1 LEILAQHKRN
11 FGRVQIARIIRFMF
25 VKHTL
30 CMLFVAYAW
39 SVKGQQHESISTDSV
54 ITTNTVDQSSKTKK
68 DDRPVV
74 KQISF
79 GGSTAF
85 WINLHST
92 HVEISPM
99 IAYHFPKVVTIGGGY
114 RYIYTRDRF
123 YGKNLNTIGPNI
135 FARAQITKRFY
146 LWTEWEKL
154 RTEYALEALNQE
166 VVIQET
172 TVHSFFS
179 GLGYIRSVRK
189 NGRGKISIQV
199 LYNFLY
205 DREDHSPYYSPVI
218 YRVGYFF

>member
-1 LEILAQHKRN
+1 MTLIVA
-11 FGRVQIARIIRFMF
+11 AR
-25 VKHTL
+25 
-30 CMLFVAYAW
+30 
-39 SVKGQQHESISTDSV
+39 GQQTNPSTTDSV
-54 ITTNTVDQSSKTKK
+54 KTANVATASSQTKK
-68 DDRPVV
+68 DDRPIV
-74 KQISF
+74 KRISL

-92 HVEISPM
+92 HVELSPM
-99 IAYHFPKVVTIGGGY
+99 IAYHFPKILTTGVGY

-135 FARAQITKRFY
+135 FARAQLTKRFY
-146 LWTEWEKL
+146 LWSEWEKL
-154 RTEYALEALNQE
+154 RTEYAVEALNQE
-166 VVIQET
+166 VVIDET
-172 TVHSFFS
+172 TVHSFFT

-189 NGRGKISIQV
+189 NGRGKVSVQV

>member
-1 LEILAQHKRN
+1 MKYILFALLFALACNAQAQQN
-11 FGRVQIARIIRFMF
+11 EPAP
-25 VKHTL
+25 
-30 CMLFVAYAW
+30 AD
-39 SVKGQQHESISTDSV
+39 SVKTDNNVEQPS
-54 ITTNTVDQSSKTKK
+54 QMKK

-74 KQISF
+74 KRISV

-85 WINLHST
+85 WINLKRT

-99 IAYHFPKVVTIGGGY
+99 IAYHFPKVVTIGAGY
-114 RYIYTRDRF
+114 RFIYTRDRF

-135 FARAQITKRFY
+135 FARAQLTKRFY
-146 LWTEWEKL
+146 LWTEWERL

-189 NGRGKISIQV
+189 NGRGKISVQL

-205 DREDHSPYYSPVI
+205 DREDQSPYYNSVI

>member
-1 LEILAQHKRN
+1 MRYILPALLIAFACDAQ
-11 FGRVQIARIIRFMF
+11 A
-25 VKHTL
+25 
-30 CMLFVAYAW
+30 
-39 SVKGQQHESISTDSV
+39 QQTEATPVDSIKTAG
-54 ITTNTVDQSSKTKK
+54 NAMPPAKTKK

-74 KQISF
+74 KRISL

-85 WINLHST
+85 WINLKST
-92 HVEISPM
+92 HVEVSPM
-99 IAYHFPKVVTIGGGY
+99 IAYHFPRAVTIGTGY

-123 YGKNLNTIGPNI
+123 YGKNLNTIGPNV
-135 FARAQITKRFY
+135 FARAQLSKRFY
-146 LWTEWEKL
+146 LWSEWEKL

-189 NGRGKISIQV
+189 NGRGKISVQL

-205 DREDHSPYYSPVI
+205 DREDQSPYYSPVI

>member
-1 LEILAQHKRN
+1 MKYILFALLFALACNAQAQQN
-11 FGRVQIARIIRFMF
+11 EPAP
-25 VKHTL
+25 
-30 CMLFVAYAW
+30 AD
-39 SVKGQQHESISTDSV
+39 SVKTDNNVEQPS
-54 ITTNTVDQSSKTKK
+54 QMKK

-74 KQISF
+74 KRISV

-85 WINLHST
+85 WINLKRT

-99 IAYHFPKVVTIGGGY
+99 IAYHFPKVVTIGAGY

-135 FARAQITKRFY
+135 FARAQLTKRFY
-146 LWTEWEKL
+146 LWTEWERL

-189 NGRGKISIQV
+189 NGRGKISVQL

-205 DREDHSPYYSPVI
+205 DREDQSPYYNSVI

>member
-1 LEILAQHKRN
+1 MKNILPALLLAFACDAQ
-11 FGRVQIARIIRFMF
+11 A
-25 VKHTL
+25 
-30 CMLFVAYAW
+30 
-39 SVKGQQHESISTDSV
+39 QQNEPTPVDSIK
-54 ITTNTVDQSSKTKK
+54 TTNNVEQPSQMKK
-68 DDRPVV
+68 DDRPIV
-74 KQISF
+74 KRISV

-85 WINLHST
+85 WINLKRT

-99 IAYHFPKVVTIGGGY
+99 IAYHFPKVVTIGAGY

-135 FARAQITKRFY
+135 FARAQLTKRIY
-146 LWTEWEKL
+146 LWSEWERL

-166 VVIQET
+166 VVVQET

-189 NGRGKISIQV
+189 NGRGKISVQV

-205 DREDHSPYYSPVI
+205 DREDQSPYYSPVI